1 VTNKA
6 RTTRSEIEQRL
17 VAVEDLLVAGMPST
31 RIERELAR
39 TYGISRRMVRYYI
52 TEIYRR
58 WGTDSI
64 ADQPHRRDK
73 LVRMAERLYAKA
85 LSNEKF
91 GAATSALNTLAKLSG
106 GFAQRYID
114 PDRYT
119 KLLGPPP
126 TDPNQSLIYAQKV
139 LVLSITDIAQDA
151 SIDPEKRWR
160 LLGDLAA
167 KVGMTFSRTQ
177 VQHELETVKRRL
189 LPPVERARG
198 PRVLTG
204 VAKPTTARRG
214 GTDHTGGDDD
224 GDDET

>member
-1 VTNKA
+1 MTDKPK
-6 RTTRSEIEQRL
+6 TTRSEIEQRL
-17 VAVEDLLVAGMPST
+17 VAVEDLLVAGVPST

-39 TYGISRRMVRYYI
+39 TYGISRRQVRHYI
-52 TEIYRR
+52 TEVYRR

-64 ADQPHRRDK
+64 ADAPHRRDK

-85 LSNEKF
+85 VANDKF

-114 PDRYT
+114 PDRYA

-126 TDPNQSLIYAQKV
+126 TDDPNQALIYAQKV
-139 LVLSITDIAQDA
+139 LVLTMQDIAQDA
-151 SIDPEKRWR
+151 SIDPERRWR

-204 VAKPTTARRG
+204 VVRPTTARRG
-214 GTDHTGGDDD
+214 AGDDD
-224 GDDET
+224 DET